1 MCTRCH
7 EQLINR
13 IEKMIMKVL
22 IYMDGKVAMCPV
34 LMLGKNQVWTY
45 EGMLQI
51 CYRYLPTK

>member
-1 MCTRCH
+1 
-7 EQLINR
+7 
-13 IEKMIMKVL
+13 MIMKVL

-51 CYRYLPTK
+51 CYKYLPTK